1 MPERASVVVV
11 GAGISGLTAAHQ
23 LARTGASIVV
33 VDAADRAGGMVH
45 TEHWRGF
52 TIEHGPEGFLS
63 TRPEA
68 LELIDDLGLA
78 GDLVTGGPAP
88 RRSFVLR
95 RGRLQPLPQGVLQPT
110 RTAARNLIASPLLS
124 MRGRARLALE
134 PVVGR
139 NRSASD
145 ESVAS
150 FVRRRFGAELLD
162 ELVEPLVGGVH
173 GAGTDELS
181 ANMILPALRG
191 IERDGA
197 SIALRALRTPSPA
210 ARGGLP
216 PLVSMRGGMGQLV
229 DALAESLGDRLHLNA
244 AVADLQQGG
253 SGWRVVLTDG
263 RTIDADTVIVAT
275 PPATSAKLL
284 APLDAELAALVD
296 AQPMSRS
303 QIVTLVWEPGDL
315 GAGHPEPEGT
325 GFLVPRNEGGHV
337 AACTWVSAKWH
348 HRAPAGG
355 AIARLF
361 LRPAD
366 GSFLPEEQAVDTA
379 RRVVAETL
387 GLRAEPSRVIH
398 AVWSAAIPVM
408 HVGHRDRTERIAQLV
423 DAAPGLALAGAGLEG
438 GGLPACIRS
447 GSLAAAALSRP

>member
-181 ANMILPALRG
+181 AQLQAPTRWVQLACLDKRGFPAIGETKRAGCVLHAGCSNAPDLRGDVAAKSQCAQTHRIGEAEHLARLNPFHARSERAFKLEQRRAHPDIAVSIKRSQTRAHRGGNPLSALREAIFEAFG
-191 IERDGA
+191 QEV
-197 SIALRALRTPSPA
+197 
-210 ARGGLP
+210 GG
-216 PLVSMRGGMGQLV
+216 
-229 DALAESLGDRLHLNA
+229 
-244 AVADLQQGG
+244 
-253 SGWRVVLTDG
+253 
-263 RTIDADTVIVAT
+263 
-275 PPATSAKLL
+275 
-284 APLDAELAALVD
+284 
-296 AQPMSRS
+296 
-303 QIVTLVWEPGDL
+303 
-315 GAGHPEPEGT
+315 
-325 GFLVPRNEGGHV
+325 
-337 AACTWVSAKWH
+337 
-348 HRAPAGG
+348 
-355 AIARLF
+355 
-361 LRPAD
+361 
-366 GSFLPEEQAVDTA
+366 
-379 RRVVAETL
+379 
-387 GLRAEPSRVIH
+387 
-398 AVWSAAIPVM
+398 
-408 HVGHRDRTERIAQLV
+408 VGHGCAR
-423 DAAPGLALAGAGLEG
+423 
-438 GGLPACIRS
+438 
-447 GSLAAAALSRP
+447 